1 MGNDFP
7 NERPDMA
14 VIFRAFSLPGVAER
28 LARVSSGNKVNCRET
43 GGLKK
48 PDVSP
53 AGDARPVFFKDS
65 VAVFINFNL
74 SFASHSG
81 PFKAKREAPDPG
93 AQVEERHCATCAEK
107 FPFNTGQPHH
117 TAMPLGRRC
126 GKMAS
131 ASSAG

>member
-1 MGNDFP
+1 MGNDSP

-14 VIFRAFSLPGVAER
+14 VVFRAFSLPGVAER

-65 VAVFINFNL
+65 VAVFINFHL
-74 SFASHSG
+74 SLAGHSG
-81 PFKAKREAPDPG
+81 PFKAKRETSDPG
-93 AQVEERHCATCAEK
+93 AEVNKGHASPHCPPSLEAATAGEK
-107 FPFNTGQPHH
+107 KAWP
-117 TAMPLGRRC
+117 
-126 GKMAS
+126 
-131 ASSAG
+131 